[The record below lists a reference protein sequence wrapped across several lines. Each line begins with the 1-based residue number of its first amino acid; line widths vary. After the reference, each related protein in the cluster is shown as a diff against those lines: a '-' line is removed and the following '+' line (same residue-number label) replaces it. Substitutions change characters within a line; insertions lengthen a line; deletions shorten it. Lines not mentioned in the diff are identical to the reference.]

1 MHSNRSQIEF
11 PSSWGGVSEDQTAVV
26 GVVVVGVRG
35 RQSALHP
42 HQLAAQ
48 LPEQPRDVPVVLGAH
63 FNVVQLP
70 GLLDLQHDSHSGRLG
85 RTDLVGDVEPQ
96 LAPLGGVWEGEEVG
110 LVGHHQ
116 DGQVGQAPGHDDLIP
131 ARIS

>member
-1 MHSNRSQIEF
+1 MRVLAVLRS
-11 PSSWGGVSEDQTAVV
+11 
-26 GVVVVGVRG
+26 
-35 RQSALHP
+35 RQSALDT

-70 GLLDLQHDSHSGRLG
+70 GLLDLQQDSYSGRLG

-96 LAPLGGVWEGEEVG
+96 LASLGGVWEGEEVG

-116 DGQVGQAPGHDDLIP
+116 DGQVGQAPGHDDLVP